1 MLRETCGGGV
11 ACAWAKRAIGSDI
24 IDNYNIMGISNMLPH
39 YFVGRSVVQA

>member
-1 MLRETCGGGV
+1 MLKEINLCVWGEV
-11 ACAWAKRAIGSDI
+11 ACAWAIGSDI